1 MADHGVEAAVEPEL
15 PREERSTAPQSE
27 YGLRDVG
34 VGLVVL
40 AVGLVATFGLALAV
54 GL

>member
-1 MADHGVEAAVEPEL
+1 MTDHGVEAAVEPEL
-15 PREERSTAPQSE
+15 PREERTTAPQSE

-34 VGLVVL
+34 VGVAVL
-40 AVGLVATFGLALAV
+40 LVGLAATFGLALAV